1 VTRQRLAFILPALVV
16 LLAGAAFAYVQ
27 FGGDPAPDFALPRE
41 NGQTLRLSDYR
52 GKSAVVLVFY
62 RGQT

>member
-1 VTRQRLAFILPALVV
+1 MRQRLAFILPALIV
-16 LLAGAAFAYVQ
+16 LLAGAAFAWFQ
-27 FGGDPAPDFALPRE
+27 FGGERAPDFVLPRE

>member
-1 VTRQRLAFILPALVV
+1 MRQRLAFILPALIV
-16 LLAGAAFAYVQ
+16 LLAGAAFAWAE
-27 FGGDPAPDFALPRE
+27 FGGQRAPDFDLPRE